1 MESNEENLHGTVTTE
16 AETNEPDKTEPY
28 VSVEEVRNYLTE
40 ISKALISISENIS
53 MSIKNM
59 EEKTS
64 EGATD
69 NG

>member
-1 MESNEENLHGTVTTE
+1 MDEKMDAATE
-16 AETNEPDKTEPY
+16 VVDNEPDKTEPY